1 MAGLPHNM
9 KEADIRSI
17 VKKGELLSELDFE
30 RALMADRTL
39 RILSKNDASLSEL
52 RNELRALLTAYESLH
67 WTDIDKI
74 SENQLLESEIA
85 EQVVLAEQE
94 FLKQRK
100 EIILTRLTKLGLI
113 QKDLGTLLNHSKSYT
128 SELLNGIRAFSS
140 NDLILIHKLLKI
152 DLSDLFPTH
161 ISAQTQKRIQDSMG
175 KISSKKIRLKAPE
188 LELINS

>member
-9 KEADIRSI
+9 KEADIRLI

-30 RALMADRTL
+30 RASIADRTL
-39 RILSKNDASLSEL
+39 RVLSKNDPSLSGL
-52 RNELRALLTAYESLH
+52 RNELRALLVAYESLH

-74 SENQLLESEIA
+74 SEKQIAESENA

-100 EIILTRLTKLGLI
+100 EIILARLTELGLI

-128 SELLNGIRAFSS
+128 SELLNGIRAFSA

-152 DLSDLFPTH
+152 NLSDLFPTH
-161 ISAQTQKRIQDSMG
+161 ISAQTQKRVQDSIG